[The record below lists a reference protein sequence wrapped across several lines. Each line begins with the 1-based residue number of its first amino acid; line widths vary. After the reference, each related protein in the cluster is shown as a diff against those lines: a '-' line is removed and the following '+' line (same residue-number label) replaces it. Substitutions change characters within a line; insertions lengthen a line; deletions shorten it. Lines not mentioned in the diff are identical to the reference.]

1 LKYSFSSNIKNLSSK
16 LKSNIFGQDHVIDEV
31 IDILKINYS
40 GLGDDKKP
48 IGSFLFVGSTGV
60 GKTELEI

>member
-1 LKYSFSSNIKNLSSK
+1 MKYSFSSNIKNLSSK
-16 LKSNIFGQDHVIDEV
+16 LKSIIFGQDHIIDEV

-48 IGSFLFVGSTGV
+48 IGSFLFVG
-60 GKTELEI
+60 